1 MGKLSGHIL
10 SFVVGL
16 RTNWGSTVSKTSL
29 EAYFLVNNNLRVE
42 MHSFLKAQVFNFIIL
57 VLKLL

>member
-10 SFVVGL
+10 SFVVEL
-16 RTNWGSTVSKTSL
+16 RTNWGSTVSKTPL
-29 EAYFLVNNNLRVE
+29 EAYFLVNNSLHVE
-42 MHSFLKAQVFNFIIL
+42 MYSFLKAQVFNFIIL